1 MLAAMGTSILIA
13 VLAAVLLAIPGA
25 RADERQEDHERARA
39 ALERGEVAPLAKAI
53 AKVQSLYAGDV
64 VETEIESEH
73 GRFYYEIKL
82 LTPEGRV
89 LKLLLDARTLE
100 IVKVKGHPGRDGRR
114 K

>member
-1 MLAAMGTSILIA
+1 MGTPILIA
-13 VLAAVLLAIPGA
+13 VLAASLLVIQGA
-25 RADERQEDHERARA
+25 GAEERHGDRERARA
-39 ALERGEVAPLAKAI
+39 ALERGEVAPLAQAI
-53 AKVQSLYAGDV
+53 AKVQSLYTGDV

-89 LKLLLDARTLE
+89 LKLVLDARTLE
-100 IVKVKGHPGRDGRR
+100 IVKVKGRPGRDGRR

>member
-1 MLAAMGTSILIA
+1 MLAAMGTSVLIV
-13 VLAAVLLAIPGA
+13 VLAAFLLASQGA
-25 RADERQEDHERARA
+25 QADHREEDHEQARA

-100 IVKVKGHPGRDGRR
+100 IVKVKGRPGRDGRR